1 MKDYPQSVRRKD
13 RQETDSSFLHEVL
26 NNAVSCSIAIEKEGY
41 PLIHVAFYHFDEE
54 NNDIIFHF
62 SKHGH
67 AGEEITDGKKAS
79 ISVYKYGRLYT
90 AAKAVDFGCEY
101 QSLIIYG
108 TIRIIEDEAER
119 MQAMGDFFDR
129 YFKHIPKDDYE
140 AFTSAQSKPIH
151 VAKVRIE
158 QWFGK
163 EHAVPALAI
172 DAFYPDFPTVMKRRD
187 TQ

>member
-1 MKDYPQSVRRKD
+1 MKDYPRSVRRKD
-13 RQETDSSFLHEVL
+13 RQETDTSFLHEVL

-67 AGEEITDGKKAS
+67 AGKEITDGKKAS

-101 QSLIIYG
+101 QSVIIYG
-108 TIRIIEDEAER
+108 TIRIIENEAER
-119 MQAMGDFFDR
+119 MQAMSDFFDR
-129 YFKHIPKDDYE
+129 YFKIPKDEYE

-172 DAFYPDFPTVMKRRD
+172 DAFYPDFPAVMKPRD